1 MQKPTELLIVYK
13 LLFEKMIK
21 NRIELDFLELEIK
34 HKRTD
39 ATNTLI
45 KELTILISFD
55 SKVLRKLDEYLML
68 LIEDSRVETVATLK
82 N

>member
-1 MQKPTELLIVYK
+1 MQKPSELLIVYNI
-13 LLFEKMIK
+13 LFDKVIK

-55 SKVLRKLDEYLML
+55 SKILRKLDEYLML
-68 LIEDSRVETVATLK
+68 LVEDLRVETVATFK

>member
-1 MQKPTELLIVYK
+1 MQKPSELLIVYNI
-13 LLFEKMIK
+13 LFDKVIK

-39 ATNTLI
+39 ATNTII

-55 SKVLRKLDEYLML
+55 SKILRKLDEYLML
-68 LIEDSRVETVATLK
+68 LVEDSRVETVATFK